1 MKRPLRSIVLGTT
14 VFASACQLSGHGA
27 GSIHGA
33 QLTAVVPDTV
43 LIGGGDL
50 AMFELQG
57 SGFDTSRAEPR
68 NTVRIGALILN
79 AVPSMKG
86 GTRIRVMLPSEIPS
100 GGEAPPS
107 PWQSGRY
114 LVQVSTPAG
123 VGDSTWIY
131 VAVRGG
137 VRP

>member
-1 MKRPLRSIVLGTT
+1 MKRPWSSVALGTAA
-14 VFASACQLSGHGA
+14 VAAACQLSGHGA
-27 GSIHGA
+27 GSVHGA
-33 QLTAVVPDTV
+33 RLTAVVPDTV

-50 AMFELQG
+50 AVFELQG

-68 NTVRIGALILN
+68 NTVRVGTLTLN
-79 AVPSMKG
+79 AVPSLRS

-100 GGEAPPS
+100 AGEAPPS
-107 PWQSGRY
+107 PWHSGRY